1 MMKHQPLL
9 DPATVQAETTH
20 SLHRDFETR
29 SKADLK
35 KVGAAVYA
43 ADPSTEIL
51 CVAYAVDDGPVQLW
65 RPGDPVPAEWFEAA
79 ANPSW
84 TAVAHND
91 AFEIRH

>member
-43 ADPSTEIL
+43 ADPSTEIIMAGI
-51 CVAYAVDDGPVQLW
+51 CRRR
-65 RPGDPVPAEWFEAA
+65 RPRA
-79 ANPSW
+79 
-84 TAVAHND
+84 AVAPRGSR
-91 AFEIRH
+91 ARRHGSKLR

>member
-43 ADPSTEIL
+43 ADPSTEITWL
-51 CVAYAVDDGPVQLW
+51 A
-65 RPGDPVPAEWFEAA
+65 
-79 ANPSW
+79 
-84 TAVAHND
+84 
-91 AFEIRH
+91 